1 MLGITLFSQTNK
13 NYIAVG
19 YSSICCGTASSQPV
33 IDFVKKFEKKLR
45 LKPFEM
51 WIEDGL
57 GKEGEYTLYIG
68 TDNLNAD
75 QLKSFWNGLKMTASN
90 QKKQRSKKGDGYVNV
105 DDKLTPNAT
114 LKSIKAKPRTRISSL
129 KKYDYKE
136 IN

>member
-1 MLGITLFSQTNK
+1 
-13 NYIAVG
+13 
-19 YSSICCGTASSQPV
+19 
-33 IDFVKKFEKKLR
+33 
-45 LKPFEM
+45 M
-51 WIEDGL
+51 WRENGL
-57 GKEGEYTLYIG
+57 GKEGEYALYIG

-90 QKKQRSKKGDGYVNV
+90 QKKQRSKNGDRYVNV

-129 KKYDYKE
+129 KKYDYRE